1 MTMKMTERDKKLLA
15 GLGIFC
21 IVAVLTMLVILPLY
35 TANEVMKDQIEANE
49 EQIAIMQQK
58 EAELPMLRMGNE
70 ERREELLDV
79 QKELYPLMRTQEVDR
94 LLTEKVM
101 LHGLSARKLQI
112 AMPQGAAN
120 VAGFGRTADDG
131 SNPDKKDGV
140 WIASVS
146 LETEGTMAAMDSLI
160 DDLSLHTPGVRI
172 TGLNWGSARRQ
183 VDAQSGLTERHEIL
197 SLQLEVEMSRK
208 ELGTDG

>member
-1 MTMKMTERDKKLLA
+1 MLYRDKKQLA
-15 GLGIFC
+15 WLGIFC

-49 EQIAIMQQK
+49 EQIAVMQQK

-79 QKELYPLMRTQEVDR
+79 QKELYPLLKTLVVDR

-112 AMPQGAAN
+112 AMPQEAAN

-146 LETEGTMAAMDSLI
+146 LEAEGTMAAMDSLI
-160 DDLSLHTPGVRI
+160 DDLSLYTPGVRI
-172 TGLNWGSARRQ
+172 TGLNWSSARRQ
-183 VDAQSGLTERHEIL
+183 VDTQSGLTEQYNIL

>member
-15 GLGIFC
+15 GLGVFC
-21 IVAVLTMLVILPLY
+21 IVAILVMVVILPLY
-35 TANEVMKDQIEANE
+35 TANEVMKDQISSNE
-49 EQIAIMQQK
+49 DQIELMRQK
-58 EAELPMLRMGNE
+58 EAELPALRMGNE
-70 ERREELLDV
+70 ARREELLDA
-79 QKELYPLMRTQEVDR
+79 QKNLYSLLKTQEVDR

-112 AMPQGAAN
+112 TMPQESAN
-120 VAGFGRTADDG
+120 VSGYGRTADDG

-146 LETEGTMAAMDSLI
+146 LEAAGTVAAMDSLI
-160 DDLSLHTPGVRI
+160 DDLSLETPGVRI
-172 TGLNWGSARRQ
+172 TGLNWSSARRQ
-183 VDAQSGLTERHEIL
+183 VDAQSGLTEQYDIL

-208 ELGTDG
+208 E

>member
-15 GLGIFC
+15 GLGVFC
-21 IVAVLTMLVILPLY
+21 IVAILVMVVILPLY
-35 TANEVMKDQIEANE
+35 TANEVMKDQISSNE
-49 EQIAIMQQK
+49 DQIELMRQK
-58 EAELPMLRMGNE
+58 EAELPALRMGNE
-70 ERREELLDV
+70 ARREELLDA
-79 QKELYPLMRTQEVDR
+79 QKNLYPLLKTQEVDR

-112 AMPQGAAN
+112 TMPQEAAN
-120 VAGFGRTADDG
+120 VSGYGRTADEG

-146 LETEGTMAAMDSLI
+146 LEAAGTVAAMDSLI
-160 DDLSLHTPGVRI
+160 DDLSLETPGVRI
-172 TGLNWGSARRQ
+172 TGLNWSSARRQ
-183 VDAQSGLTERHEIL
+183 VDAQSGLTEQYDIL

-208 ELGTDG
+208 E